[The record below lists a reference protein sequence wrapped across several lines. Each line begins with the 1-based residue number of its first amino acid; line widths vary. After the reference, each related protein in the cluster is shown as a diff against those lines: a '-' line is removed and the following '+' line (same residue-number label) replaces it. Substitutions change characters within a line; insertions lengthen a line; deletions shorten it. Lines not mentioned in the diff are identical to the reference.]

1 MFNEDDEDFEDDDD
15 DETTLESQLK
25 KDGYFCSPQRLSKL
39 KSYAFGDPGT
49 NDQNRDI
56 DLEATIDADTRLKL
70 EALLANAG

>member
-1 MFNEDDEDFEDDDD
+1 MDD
-15 DETTLESQLK
+15 DEAATLESQLK

-39 KSYAFGDPGT
+39 KSYAFDEVAS
-49 NDQNRDI
+49 DQNDDL